1 MSYILAEKIVGV
13 IVGLDL
19 ETGVLVPEIET
30 VTGIAEEVIG
40 AVIEIAIEIEDVQ
53 DHVIGR
59 DLAEKIVPVRAIE
72 TENVDDLVH
81 EIENVLVVPV
91 PEIVKAV
98 EEEIE
103 EMKTFS
109 LNLNGTPKVTGA
121 VSLSKKNHKIT
132 TITVIIPM
140 LNKNLKI
147 ITTWSIEN
155 QILMVTKTGNI
166 NIFLWFE

>member
-1 MSYILAEKIVGV
+1 MSFCFLDNE
-13 IVGLDL
+13 GLK
-19 ETGVLVPEIET
+19 TTTVL
-30 VTGIAEEVIG
+30 
-40 AVIEIAIEIEDVQ
+40 Q
-53 DHVIGR
+53 GR
-59 DLAEKIVPVRAIE
+59 KRF
-72 TENVDDLVH
+72 TDDLVH